1 MKTTTFNESDKFVI
15 ILAIGNQ
22 LCKRCDSIL
31 FYKEYKSK
39 DSGVLQRTVERVHEE
54 VCVLKRQQALST
66 QKKTYLISEEVIA

>member
-54 VCVLKRQQALST
+54 VCVLKEAAGT
-66 QKKTYLISEEVIA
+66 QYSEKNVLNK

>member
-31 FYKEYKSK
+31 FSVNLNVMRKS
-39 DSGVLQRTVERVHEE
+39 S
-54 VCVLKRQQALST
+54 
-66 QKKTYLISEEVIA
+66 YISFKSVPV